1 MTKPQALDA
10 AASNSKVVAVT
21 GLAALTAGLA
31 GIAASSC
38 CVLPPVLATSGLG
51 TLAASLVPTLA
62 AWQGVILGVA
72 AALVSAAWFVYLRR
86 NRQGI
91 RTSVLRRPLPQYLML
106 VSAVVLVAL
115 LWGPFIEYPLLA
127 RIR

>member
-1 MTKPQALDA
+1 MTEPQSLDA
-10 AASNSKVVAVT
+10 SASNSKATTVT

-38 CVLPPVLATSGLG
+38 CVLPLVLATSGLG
-51 TLAASLVPTLA
+51 SIAAALVPTLA
-62 AWQGVILGVA
+62 AWQGVILALAV
-72 AALVSAAWFVYLRR
+72 ALVGAAWFVYLRR
-86 NRQGI
+86 NGRGL
-91 RTSVLRRPLPQYLML
+91 RNAALRRPVPRYLMG
-106 VSAVVLVAL
+106 VTAVVLVAL

>member
-1 MTKPQALDA
+1 MPEPHPLDVI
-10 AASNSKVVAVT
+10 ASNSKATTVT

-38 CVLPPVLATSGLG
+38 CVLPLVLATSGLG
-51 TLAASLVPTLA
+51 SLAAALVPTLA
-62 AWQGVILGVA
+62 AWKGAILGVA
-72 AALVSAAWFVYLRR
+72 VALIGAAWFVYLRR
-86 NRQGI
+86 NGRDV
-91 RTSVLRRPLPQYLML
+91 RNTALRRPVPRYLM
-106 VSAVVLVAL
+106 VVTAVVLVAL